1 MARTK
6 SANAGAPKGTP
17 ELSPHDYERLADFR
31 YLLRRFLLFSTQS
44 AEAAGL
50 TSQQHQALLAI
61 KGYRGAG
68 PMTVSSLA
76 ERLAIRH
83 HSAVGLIDRLEA
95 KSLIRRAV
103 SPADRRQV
111 RIELTDAA
119 ERLLRDLS
127 VAHRDELKNVA
138 PLLRG
143 LLAAFDE
150 VADQA

>member
-6 SANAGAPKGTP
+6 SANAGASTGMP

-31 YLLRRFLLFSTQS
+31 YLLRRFLLFSTHS

-68 PMTVSSLA
+68 PMTGSSLA

-83 HSAVGLIDRLEA
+83 HSAGGLIDRLEA

-103 SPADRRQV
+103 SPADRRQG